1 MKIHGTAEGASLS
14 KKDFG
19 VAFSSAGSVE
29 PLDDENLVGYW
40 KFNESSGN
48 ITNVSE
54 SDESL
59 GSAANI
65 SMTGGT
71 YDVTGTPSGIGNG
84 VTFDGIDDYGTFG
97 TSTSQFNFMHNTSAV
112 WTLAWWMK
120 LNVIGSDDTLL
131 ATKINNDSGTPGYSI
146 RMRTNNLIK
155 IFIPNGTNFVIN
167 AATSDDFIPDTESW
181 YFYTMTWNIV
191 PADTNFVIRRN
202 NANEET
208 ADKTANTPS
217 DSNAGYAQHIARRPD
232 SSGDFGDFSI
242 AELSQ
247 WNRILTDDEI
257 TALYNDGAGRSI
269 Y

>member
-1 MKIHGTAEGASLS
+1 MKIHGTAKGGAIS

-19 VAFSSAGSVE
+19 VAFSEASVE

-48 ITNVSE
+48 IINVSE

-84 VTFDGIDDYGTFG
+84 VTFDGSSDYGTFG

-112 WTLAWWMK
+112 WTLAFWMK

-131 ATKINNDSGTPGYSI
+131 ATKINNDGGTPGYSI
-146 RMRTNNLIK
+146 RLRTNNVIK
-155 IFIPNGTNFVIN
+155 TFILNGS
-167 AATSDDFIPDTESW
+167 ATILSAGSSDDFIPDTSSW
-181 YFYTMTWNIV
+181 YFYTMTYDQSE
-191 PADTNFVIRRN
+191 ADDNLVIRRN

-208 ADKTANTPS
+208 GDKTANTPS
-217 DSNAGYAQHIARRPD
+217 NSNAGYAQHIARRPD
-232 SSGDFGDFSI
+232 ASSDFGDFSI

-247 WNRILTDDEI
+247 WNRVLTDDEI
-257 TALYNDGAGRSI
+257 TALYNSGAGRSI

>member
-1 MKIHGTAEGASLS
+1 MKIHGTAKGGAIS

-48 ITNVSE
+48 IINVSE

-84 VTFDGIDDYGTFG
+84 VTFDGTDDYGTFG

-120 LNVIGSDDTLL
+120 LNEIGSDDTFC
-131 ATKINNDSGTPGYSI
+131 ATKINTDGGTDGYSI
-146 RMRTNNLIK
+146 RLRSDNKLST
-155 IFIPNGTNFVIN
+155 FIING
-167 AATSDDFIPDTESW
+167 AT
-181 YFYTMTWNIV
+181 
-191 PADTNFVIRRN
+191 
-202 NANEET
+202 
-208 ADKTANTPS
+208 
-217 DSNAGYAQHIARRPD
+217 G
-232 SSGDFGDFSI
+232 
-242 AELSQ
+242 ELM
-247 WNRILTDDEI
+247 
-257 TALYNDGAGRSI
+257 
-269 Y
+269 